1 MPIARGKSSRDNV
14 LLMLLRPASCI
25 VVLLPALWLGGCS
38 DTITAQAPPS
48 ASTLAR
54 QYDRTLTKIEKEAVI
69 SELKAET
76 QQKGASPE
84 EATQAEDQN

>member
-1 MPIARGKSSRDNV
+1 
-14 LLMLLRPASCI
+14 MLLRSASCI
-25 VVLLPALWLGGCS
+25 VVLLSALWLGGCS

-69 SELKAET
+69 SELKET

>member
-1 MPIARGKSSRDNV
+1 MLIARGKSARDNV

-25 VVLLPALWLGGCS
+25 VVLLSALWLGGCS

-76 QQKGASPE
+76 QQNGASPE